1 MSPEPGTVY
10 YTYLDSPIGPILV
23 AGDGEAV
30 ARIGFSTGHQV
41 LQPGTA
47 WVDDAVPLRAVTEQL
62 EQYFAGERRDFDLRL
77 AMQGTAFQKRA
88 WEILRT
94 IPFGEA
100 WSYGQVAKALGSPGA
115 ARAVGGALPPCD
127 RRWRNAHRFRRWPE
141 HQAVAVAFRGC
152 FAEPSISN
160 RPVNP
165 LLAARGGSL
174 MGLVTPSC
182 GQMQGSLT
190 QAILEASSRKA
201 NAADAHKSP

>member
-1 MSPEPGTVY
+1 MSPEPGTMY
-10 YTYLDSPIGPILV
+10 YTYFDSPIGPILV

-115 ARAVGGALPPCD
+115 ARAVGRANATNHLPLVVPCHRVIGAGGTLTGFGGGLSTKQWLLRFEGALP
-127 RRWRNAHRFRRWPE
+127 
-141 HQAVAVAFRGC
+141 
-152 FAEPSISN
+152 
-160 RPVNP
+160 NP
-165 LLAARGGSL
+165 PYP
-174 MGLVTPSC
+174 T
-182 GQMQGSLT
+182 GQSTLF
-190 QAILEASSRKA
+190 
-201 NAADAHKSP
+201 